1 MVKVTEQ
8 NVITK
13 SGFKVVTTTRV
24 VDDPG
29 IRMSPRVLIH
39 KKEVKLYQLK
49 QDRNDVFKSIQY
61 SQKLALITDDD
72 YVARQK
78 MEYVQLILIPELRH
92 IDAEIHGLECEI
104 AELRTRI

>member
-29 IRMSPRVLIH
+29 IRMTPRRLLH
-39 KKEVKLYQLK
+39 KKEVKLYDLK
-49 QDRNDVFKSIQY
+49 QDRKDLFKSIQY
-61 SQKLALITDDD
+61 CQKLALETKDD
-72 YVARQK
+72 YLSRQK
-78 MEYVQLILIPELRH
+78 REYAELILIPELRH

-104 AELRTRI
+104 KELRTRI